1 MGKSTRTCAAAVDRS
16 FPAGGGV
23 GETKCSNF
31 YRMEITL
38 WKRCRTLWNGK
49 ILIDNAVNQRY
60 YTTNKNS
67 MLVGMSSDYVSSEF
81 SNDDLHVYGHGYA
94 DAHDFVC
101 SFAAFPEHPGS
112 NASALIICREIYA
125 FEAGS
130 F

>member
-1 MGKSTRTCAAAVDRS
+1 MLAERS
-16 FPAGGGV
+16 
-23 GETKCSNF
+23 
-31 YRMEITL
+31 
-38 WKRCRTLWNGK
+38 NG
-49 ILIDNAVNQRY
+49 
-60 YTTNKNS
+60 
-67 MLVGMSSDYVSSEF
+67 YVYSEF

-112 NASALIICREIYA
+112 NVSLLNDNMQRSIYT